1 MVGAARGNA
10 LLAVAI
16 LLHQLDVK
24 LRCPRAGG
32 LAVDLASVGE
42 HRFRG
47 HADQRVESLSPALYR
62 GLGHS
67 GCSGAPRIFYL
78 EWVQVR
84 LTDFVEPADP
94 GAKPR
99 LMFAEALHRAR
110 LRDSQIRCCWSGS
123 V

>member
-1 MVGAARGNA
+1 
-10 LLAVAI
+10 VAI
-16 LLHQLDVK
+16 LLHQLDVE
-24 LRCPRAGG
+24 LRCPRTGG

-47 HADQRVESLSPALYR
+47 LRTSAWNLSRQPYTAGSDTVVVLVLHAF
-62 GLGHS
+62 
-67 GCSGAPRIFYL
+67 FYL

-99 LMFAEALHRAR
+99 LMVADALHRAR
-110 LRDSQIRCCWSGS
+110 MRDRQIRCCWRGS